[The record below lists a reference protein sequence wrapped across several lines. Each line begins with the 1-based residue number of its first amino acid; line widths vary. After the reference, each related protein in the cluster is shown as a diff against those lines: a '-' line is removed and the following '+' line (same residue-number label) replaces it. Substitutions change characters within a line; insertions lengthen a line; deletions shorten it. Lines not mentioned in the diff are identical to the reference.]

1 MQNHAGL
8 ISFSEQNIKLKYTVI
23 IWFDQEKKRLKK
35 KEKKFLSVYFCFFF
49 LNIIYNEIK
58 SIDGF

>member
-35 KEKKFLSVYFCFFF
+35 KKEKKFEVCISAFF
-49 LNIIYNEIK
+49 LNI
-58 SIDGF
+58 